1 MIPLDEHSFEY
12 LGRRE
17 LTEADRL
24 EARKMREEFEQ
35 TDDKLTESDLF
46 NLIDSMYE
54 KKEDE

>member
-24 EARKMREEFEQ
+24 EARRMREEFERCFLPPGAKM
-35 TDDKLTESDLF
+35 TPLSEIKD
-46 NLIDSMYE
+46 
-54 KKEDE
+54 